1 MDKRFE
7 LTPKQKKLVD
17 EFQAILD
24 EMEEEKIGFIAD
36 YYENGGG
43 LTGFKIYNK
52 EKVKEA
58 GYSESSEDSSGSWDE
73 FGEYG
78 YISHIAHDFEEDI
91 EYEDDE
97 FLYMLYR
104 PNVEELKDLPF
115 PSYTKDD
122 MYVDTEAMDLRE
134 TYNDDNQ
141 HLVVLLKD

>member
-58 GYSESSEDSSGSWDE
+58 GYSESSEDSSGPWDE

>member
-1 MDKRFE
+1 MDKRLE

-17 EFQAILD
+17 EFQAILN
-24 EMEEEKIGFIAD
+24 EMEEENIGFIAD
-36 YYENGGG
+36 YDIDGYG
-43 LTGFKIYNK
+43 LDGFKIYNK
-52 EKVKEA
+52 AKVKEA
-58 GYSESSEDSSGSWDE
+58 GYAESSDDSYGYWSE
-73 FGEYG
+73 FEGYG

-104 PNVEELKDLPF
+104 PDVEELKDLPF

-134 TYNDDNQ
+134 SYNDDNQ

>member
-1 MDKRFE
+1 MDKRLE

-17 EFQAILD
+17 EFQAILN

-43 LTGFKIYNK
+43 LSGFKIYNK
-52 EKVKEA
+52 AKVKEA
-58 GYSESSEDSSGSWDE
+58 GYTESSGDSYGYWSE
-73 FGEYG
+73 FEEYG

-104 PNVEELKDLPF
+104 PDVEELKDLPF
-115 PSYTKDD
+115 PSFTKDD

-134 TYNDDNQ
+134 SYNDDNQ